1 MDLPP
6 FFISKLLP
14 SILRV
19 SSFLWRKIFR
29 TQTVLKIY
37 LFCYLTKM
45 DQTALEY
52 YFRKM
57 WADEDSRN
65 LSWERP
71 VGPCLSWEFFQKKG
85 GWTLHCL
92 SASCIAIGH
101 SLLLPTFI
109 SAKAW
114 TAASLLLFSRPMLL
128 FEICDILGQKLFKK
142 HSNSNLQKMQFAFM
156 QYTWQGHN
164 SPFPNNQWLSRVVC
178 LFLATDCYNSAM
190 VVLYVHALHILTRFY
205 LLLYWSFLTPQAKVS
220 FCLFSSI
227 LTSLFKVCHWK

>member
-1 MDLPP
+1 
-6 FFISKLLP
+6 
-14 SILRV
+14 
-19 SSFLWRKIFR
+19 
-29 TQTVLKIY
+29 
-37 LFCYLTKM
+37 
-45 DQTALEY
+45 
-52 YFRKM
+52 M
-57 WADEDSRN
+57 WEDSRN

-71 VGPCLSWEFFQKKG
+71 VGPCLSWEFFQKQA

-92 SASCIAIGH
+92 WASCFAIGQF
-101 SLLLPTFI
+101 LLLPTFT
-109 SAKAW
+109 SGKAW

-190 VVLYVHALHILTRFY
+190 VVLYMHCI
-205 LLLYWSFLTPQAKVS
+205 YWRASICS
-220 FCLFSSI
+220 SIGLFSPPKPKCLSVY
-227 LTSLFKVCHWK
+227 SLPS